1 MTKNK
6 TFIIFIA
13 ALILSFNINNLS
25 FASEALKSS
34 CRYPDYA
41 NEFCGRDKFESF
53 NRKIYVFN
61 SKLNKYVIRPVNIV
75 WASVMPQ
82 YGMDRVQSFYTNLE
96 YPIRLASCLLQKDF
110 KSSKTETIRFLTNTT
125 MGVAGLWDPAKTRF
139 KIEPRQE
146 DMGQVLAHYKVKKGP
161 YLVLPVIPPGCI
173 RDLGGQLLDCPLNPT
188 SYIIG
193 PIALAAKSI
202 SLINKTTVMQSL
214 LKAIDYN
221 YADPYEITK
230 KLCAVERYIKNANL
244 DRREVL
250 EEKMAAQKILE
261 VNAID
266 ENADKG
272 QTGAACDISNISNT
286 IESKTVP
293 DGNLKA
299 EYNCELKAD
308 IELENYNSQ
317 GPLVDSMRT
326 AMFENQKISDC
337 RWSELSV
344 WNKTF
349 AKQIKTLSVNI
360 DSNHPN
366 YKYRYILQKNKAAPL
381 AIIYPSFGEGIMSH
395 HSIVLAKV
403 FYDEGYSVVIQGSPF
418 QWEFAKCMPDDYRPG
433 FPVGDTHYSR
443 LITSKIIKELQS
455 KNGCIFDKKILVG
468 TSFGALTTLFVAAK
482 EEEENILGIT
492 NYISINPP
500 IEIFFALKQLDK
512 YSQEWKNN
520 PDDIKMR
527 VAITAGKVLQVLQ
540 TTSGRSTEPRIE
552 TLPFT
557 DDEAKLVIGF
567 IMKQKLSDLIL
578 TLENDSKTGTQKG
591 NACKKCAFYDSVK
604 DLSFYDYAQK
614 YLLIDNYK
622 SPEQLNYDTS
632 LYCLKDFL
640 QKNEK
645 YKIYHTLDDYYANK
659 QQLGWLKT
667 QAKNKAV
674 IFSNGSHLGFL
685 YRKEFM
691 DEFKKDISLQDTT
704 QQASNEDITPKQ

>member
-6 TFIIFIA
+6 IFIIFVATI
-13 ALILSFNINNLS
+13 ILSFNANHLC
-25 FASEALKSS
+25 FAAETLESS
-34 CRYPDYA
+34 CRYPDYN
-41 NEFCGRDKFESF
+41 NEFCGRDKFEGF

-82 YGMDRVQSFYTNLE
+82 YGMDRVQCLYTNLE
-96 YPIRLASCLLQKDF
+96 FPIRVTSCLLQKDF

-146 DMGQVLAHYKVKKGP
+146 DMGQVLVHYNFKKGP
-161 YLVLPVIPPGCI
+161 YLVLPIIQPGCI
-173 RDLGGQLLDCPLNPT
+173 RDHVGQLLDCPLNPT
-188 SYIIG
+188 SYVIG
-193 PIALAAKSI
+193 PIALIAKSI
-202 SLINKTTVMQSL
+202 SVINKTTVTQSL

-230 KLCAVERYIKNANL
+230 ELCAVERYIKNANL

-250 EEKMAAQKILE
+250 AEKMASQKILQ
-261 VNAID
+261 VNATD
-266 ENADKG
+266 DDD
-272 QTGAACDISNISNT
+272 DIGDVSDITNISNT
-286 IESKTVP
+286 VDSKTVP

-299 EYNCELKAD
+299 EFNSDIKAD
-308 IELENYNSQ
+308 VEMENYNSQ

-326 AMFENQKISDC
+326 AMFENQKISDSK
-337 RWSELSV
+337 WSELSV
-344 WNKTF
+344 WNRTF
-349 AKQIKTLSVNI
+349 AKQIRTSSVNI
-360 DSNHPN
+360 EPKHPN
-366 YKYRYILQKNKAAPL
+366 YKYRYILQKNKMAPL

-395 HSIVLAKV
+395 HSIVLAKI

-418 QWEFAKCMPDDYRPG
+418 QWEFAKCMPEDYRPG

-443 LITSKIIKELQS
+443 LITSKIIAGLQS
-455 KNGCIFDKKILVG
+455 KNGCVFDKKILVG

-482 EEEENILGIT
+482 EEEENILGIS
-492 NYISINPP
+492 NYIAINPP
-500 IEIFFALKQLDK
+500 IEIFFALRQLDK
-512 YSQEWKNN
+512 YSQDWKNN
-520 PDDIKMR
+520 PEDIKMR
-527 VAITAGKVLQVLQ
+527 VAVTAGKVLQMIQ
-540 TTSGRSTEPRIE
+540 TTSESSGQPKVE

-557 DDEAKLVIGF
+557 NDEAKLVIGF
-567 IMKQKLSDLIL
+567 VMKQKLSDLVL

-591 NACKKCAFYDSVK
+591 NACKKCTFYESVK

-645 YKIYHTLDDYYANK
+645 YKIYHTIDDYYVNR
-659 QQLGWLKT
+659 QQLSWLKA

-704 QQASNEDITPKQ
+704 QQAKSEEIAPQQ